1 MRQPCQVSP
10 WCQGGSGLPEGSP
23 CPVARAAHQHKAS
36 AHSTSGE
43 KIYPPRHSTVRQLAW
58 QVQGQVT
65 WVAAQGQAHA
75 RHLHY
80 PSFQAGAGRSPMQA
94 LQGSCA
100 AAAMPVAV
108 ASAHVPGSGAGSP
121 VKHITS
127 CQPLLCQGGGCRGH
141 MRMPRC
147 HMLRTWVAQH
157 CQHPIQLQVVPNTSS
172 EPPFLQ
178 QVPLRYAHSAGWLS
192 PAVPLLP
199 GALVICMWEH
209 VTRQSSGRSRER
221 PCASPSLCTPP
232 GCACTP
238 PAATPQLSL
247 CC

>member
-1 MRQPCQVSP
+1 M
-10 WCQGGSGLPEGSP
+10 
-23 CPVARAAHQHKAS
+23 
-36 AHSTSGE
+36 
-43 KIYPPRHSTVRQLAW
+43 RQLAW

-108 ASAHVPGSGAGSP
+108 ASAHVPGSGAGGP

-141 MRMPRC
+141 MRLPQCR
-147 HMLRTWVAQH
+147 MLRTGVPQL
-157 CQHPIQLQVVPNTSS
+157 CQHPIQLQVWCQRH
-172 EPPFLQ
+172 PPSPRPSGNFLSDAPT
-178 QVPLRYAHSAGWLS
+178 VLAGCLRRTMW
-192 PAVPLLP
+192 LLP
-199 GALVICMWEH
+199 SAPVICMWDH

-221 PCASPSLCTPP
+221 PCASLSLCTPP

-238 PAATPQLSL
+238 PAATTQPSL